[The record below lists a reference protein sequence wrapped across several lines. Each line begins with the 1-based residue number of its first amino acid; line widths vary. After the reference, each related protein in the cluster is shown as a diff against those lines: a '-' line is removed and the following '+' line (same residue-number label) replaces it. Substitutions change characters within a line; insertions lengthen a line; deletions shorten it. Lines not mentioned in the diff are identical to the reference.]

1 MSTIQGCPLRGW
13 LCCVFLCINF
23 LYFLLFVDDRWDE
36 LVVKLSNRWRDHVQ
50 RFLTS
55 TETSTLVVKYEN
67 LLSDLHTE
75 LERMMKF
82 LEFPYTEDDLQ
93 CTIKSAVEGFHR
105 KHNKNVPYTPEQRKL
120 VSAQIK
126 LANEVLHHYSIQY

>member
-1 MSTIQGCPLRGW
+1 MITTDLSLIITGKAWNETLRRFSKAWRGH
-13 LCCVFLCINF
+13 LETYL
-23 LYFLLFVDDRWDE
+23 RTTKTPM
-36 LVVKLSNRWRDHVQ
+36 LVL
-50 RFLTS
+50 
-55 TETSTLVVKYEN
+55 KYEN
-67 LLSDLHTE
+67 LLTDLHTE

-105 KHNKNVPYTPEQRKL
+105 KHNKNFTDLYTPEQRKL